1 MEDRE
6 LAASLKAGNVGALEK
21 LIERWRLKAE
31 AYANGILH
39 DPHAAQDAV
48 QEAFSRIWALRTGL
62 DERFGFSP
70 YLFTIVR
77 RICIDETRRRKRRPD
92 LPGDLPDLPSGSA
105 EADFIERWE
114 RLRRMELLA
123 ALDEKDRKLLLAFS
137 LEGKPT
143 RQIAGELGLSDVQ
156 VRVRLHRIRRKLKKG
171 MNDDA

>member
-1 MEDRE
+1 MEDRD
-6 LAASLKAGNVGALEK
+6 LAASLKAENTGALEK

-62 DERFGFSP
+62 DERLGFSP

-77 RICIDETRRRKRRPD
+77 RICIDEMRRRKRRAD
-92 LPGDLPDLPSGSA
+92 LPGDLPDLPVGSA
-105 EADFIERWE
+105 EADFIKRWE

-123 ALDEKDRKLLLAFS
+123 ALDEADRKLLLAFS
-137 LEGKPT
+137 LEGKST
-143 RQIAGELGLSDVQ
+143 KRIAGETGMTDVQ

>member
-1 MEDRE
+1 MEDRDT
-6 LAASLKAGNVGALEK
+6 LVSLKAGSTEALEK
-21 LIERWRLKAE
+21 LIERWRVRAE
-31 AYANGILH
+31 AYADGILH
-39 DPHAAQDAV
+39 DRHAAQDAV

-62 DERFGFSP
+62 DERFGFAP

-77 RICIDETRRRKRRPD
+77 RICIDELRRRKRRPD
-92 LPGDLPDLPSGSA
+92 LPGDLPDLPAGSA

-114 RLRRMELLA
+114 RLRRMRLLA
-123 ALDEKDRKLLLAFS
+123 ELDERDRKLLLAFS

-143 RQIAGELGLSDVQ
+143 KQIAGEMGLSDVQ